1 MSRSVVLRLLIVGF
15 LVAALF
21 TGCNRDPNV
30 RKQRFLESG
39 NRYRDQDKIR
49 EAAIQYAN
57 ALQLDPHFAE
67 AHHQLGDAYIK
78 LKNYYGAYTELTRA
92 VDLAPDNYSA
102 QVDLAGL
109 LISGGGL
116 KQAQPHLDLLR
127 GRQPDNPDTHL
138 VWSNFYAAQ
147 GNVALALLETQKAIS
162 ADPGRPDSYLNLAK
176 LQLYANQPDQ
186 AEISFKK
193 AAELAPTL
201 ISAQLALGAFY
212 QSRNRWPEAE
222 QQLKHAIGVDPKD
235 PAPRAAYVRLL
246 MSENKKAE
254 AEAFL

>member
-92 VDLAPDNYSA
+92 VDLAPDN
-102 QVDLAGL
+102 
-109 LISGGGL
+109 
-116 KQAQPHLDLLR
+116 
-127 GRQPDNPDTHL
+127 PDTHL

-201 ISAQLALGAFY
+201 IS
-212 QSRNRWPEAE
+212 
-222 QQLKHAIGVDPKD
+222 
-235 PAPRAAYVRLL
+235 
-246 MSENKKAE
+246 
-254 AEAFL
+254 